1 MTEPTHNL
9 FDTPCLVVDE
19 QLARHN
25 IREMQQAARA
35 AGCTLRPH
43 IKTHKMPYFAKL
55 QLEAGAVGI
64 TSCKI
69 SEAEVMA
76 ADGLRDIFIA
86 YPLEIGRASC
96 RERV

>member
-19 QLARHN
+19 QLARRN

-69 SEAEVMA
+69 SEDRKSV
-76 ADGLRDIFIA
+76 
-86 YPLEIGRASC
+86 
-96 RERV
+96 V

>member
-19 QLARHN
+19 QLARRN

-43 IKTHKMPYFAKL
+43 IKTHKMP
-55 QLEAGAVGI
+55 
-64 TSCKI
+64 
-69 SEAEVMA
+69 
-76 ADGLRDIFIA
+76 
-86 YPLEIGRASC
+86 
-96 RERV
+96 